1 MDASVATV
9 QPVKP
14 LGHGNL
20 PVTVRVV
27 VRTRDGIEQAEG
39 VETLAGDIAESFHF
53 TVLGVHDDVLSGHE
67 ICFRKE

>member
-39 VETLAGDIAESFHF
+39 VETLAGDIAE
-53 TVLGVHDDVLSGHE
+53 
-67 ICFRKE
+67 